1 MKRSSGRWE
10 FVNRLVMMTE
20 MTYILQYAAVF
31 VVMLLAELLYFK
43 LAVKYNIIDRPHH
56 QSSHT
61 GVAIR
66 GGGIVFFLAFLLW
79 SVMNGFPFIW
89 GLLGLTVLATVSFID
104 DIRSVNPMIRLVC
117 QFIAILLMFYHS
129 GLIQTPL
136 YVIFILSVAC
146 VGMMNI
152 CNFMDGIN
160 GMTGG
165 YSLVVMLA
173 LLYVNINV
181 FRFTETS
188 FLLYVIM
195 AILVFNIFNFRR
207 HAKCFAGDVGSL
219 SMGFILVYLVLRLA
233 LNGHSMSWMIF
244 LVVYGVDGG
253 LTILHRILLRE
264 NLMKPHKKHAYQ
276 IMANELKMPHLQV
289 SLIYMGIQAVCCA
302 WFIASPNYYT
312 FFAQIIILSAAYLL
326 FMKKYYHLHVKNR

>member
-1 MKRSSGRWE
+1 MIRSSGRWGYG
-10 FVNRLVMMTE
+10 NRIVMMTE
-20 MTYILQYAAVF
+20 LTYIWQYAAVF
-31 VVMLLAELLYFK
+31 MLMLLAELLYFK
-43 LAVKYNIIDRPHH
+43 LAVKYNIIDKPHH

-79 SVMNGFPFIW
+79 SVVNGFPFVG
-89 GLLGLTVLATVSFID
+89 GLLGLTVLAIVSFID
-104 DIRSVNPMIRLVC
+104 DIRSVSPMIRLVC

-136 YVIFILSVAC
+136 YAIFILSVAC
-146 VGMMNI
+146 VGIMNI

-173 LLYVNINV
+173 LLYVNMNV

-302 WFIASPNYYT
+302 WFIAFPNYYT

>member
-1 MKRSSGRWE
+1 
-10 FVNRLVMMTE
+10 MMTE
-20 MTYILQYAAVF
+20 LTYIWQYAAVF
-31 VVMLLAELLYFK
+31 MLMLLAELLYFK
-43 LAVKYNIIDRPHH
+43 LAVKYNIIDKPHH

-79 SVMNGFPFIW
+79 SVVNGFPFVG
-89 GLLGLTVLATVSFID
+89 GLLGLTVLAIVSFID
-104 DIRSVNPMIRLVC
+104 DIRSVSPMIRLVC

-136 YVIFILSVAC
+136 YAIFILSVAC
-146 VGMMNI
+146 VGIMNI

-173 LLYVNINV
+173 LLYVNMNV

-302 WFIASPNYYT
+302 WFIAFPNYYT

>member
-1 MKRSSGRWE
+1 
-10 FVNRLVMMTE
+10 

-31 VVMLLAELLYFK
+31 VLMLLAELLYFK
-43 LAVKYNIIDRPHH
+43 LAVKYNIIDKPHH

-79 SVMNGFPFIW
+79 SVVNGFPFKW
-89 GLLGLTVLATVSFID
+89 GLLGLTVLATVSFVD
-104 DIRSVNPMIRLVC
+104 DIRSVSPIIRLIC
-117 QFIAILLMFYHS
+117 QFIAIILMFYHS

-173 LLYVNINV
+173 LLYVNMNV

-289 SLIYMGIQAVCCA
+289 SLIYMGIQTVCCV
-302 WFIASPNYYT
+302 WFITSPNYYT

-326 FMKKYYHLHVKNR
+326 FMKKYYHLHVKKR

>member
-1 MKRSSGRWE
+1 MIGLILLVIEVVYMKMA
-10 FVNRLVMMTE
+10 VRLK
-20 MTYILQYAAVF
+20 IF
-31 VVMLLAELLYFK
+31 D
-43 LAVKYNIIDRPHH
+43 IPHH
-56 QSSHT
+56 QSSHL
-61 GVAIR
+61 GVVVR
-66 GGGIVFFLAFLLW
+66 GGGIIFYIAFLLW
-79 SVMNGFPFIW
+79 SVVNGFPFLW

-104 DIRSVNPMIRLVC
+104 DIHSVSPIIRLVC
-117 QFIAILLMFYHS
+117 QFFAILLMFYHS

-136 YVIFILSVAC
+136 YAIFILSVAC

-173 LLYVNINV
+173 LLYVNVNV
-181 FRFTETS
+181 FYFTQTS

-195 AILVFNIFNFRR
+195 AILVFNVFNFRS

-219 SMGFILVYLVLRLA
+219 SMGFILVYLVLRMA
-233 LNGHSMSWMIF
+233 LRGQSMAWMIF

-326 FMKKYYHLHVKNR
+326 FMKKYYHLHKMCNNSTK

>member
-1 MKRSSGRWE
+1 
-10 FVNRLVMMTE
+10 MMTE
-20 MTYILQYAAVF
+20 MTYILQYVAVF
-31 VVMLLAELLYFK
+31 VLMLLAELLYFK
-43 LAVKYNIIDRPHH
+43 IAVKYSIIDKPHH

-79 SVMNGFPFIW
+79 SVVNGFPFIW
-89 GLLGLTVLATVSFID
+89 GLLGLTVLATVSFVD
-104 DIRSVNPMIRLVC
+104 DIRSVSPMIRLVC

-173 LLYVNINV
+173 LLYVNMNV

-276 IMANELKMPHLQV
+276 IMANELKMSHLQV
-289 SLIYMGIQAVCCA
+289 SLIYMGIQTVCCV

>member
-1 MKRSSGRWE
+1 MSSSYLLIFLLLFAFE
-10 FVNRLVMMTE
+10 TA
-20 MTYILQYAAVF
+20 YIQIAIKF
-31 VVMLLAELLYFK
+31 
-43 LAVKYNIIDRPHH
+43 NIVDRPHH
-56 QSSHT
+56 QSSHK
-61 GVAIR
+61 GVVIR

-79 SVMNGFPFIW
+79 TVANGALLLW

-104 DIRSVNPMIRLVC
+104 DIRSVSPMIRLVC
-117 QFIAILLMFYHS
+117 QFVAILLMFYHS

-173 LLYVNINV
+173 LLYVNMNV

-195 AILVFNIFNFRR
+195 SILVFNIFNFRS
-207 HAKCFAGDVGSL
+207 HAMCFAGDVGSL

-302 WFIASPNYYT
+302 WFIA
-312 FFAQIIILSAAYLL
+312 FLLSCQRLICFL
-326 FMKKYYHLHVKNR
+326 

>member
-1 MKRSSGRWE
+1 MSSYYLLIFLLLFAFE
-10 FVNRLVMMTE
+10 TA
-20 MTYILQYAAVF
+20 YIQIAIKF
-31 VVMLLAELLYFK
+31 
-43 LAVKYNIIDRPHH
+43 NIVDRPHH
-56 QSSHT
+56 QSSHK
-61 GVAIR
+61 GVVIR

-79 SVMNGFPFIW
+79 TVTNGSLLLW
-89 GLLGLTVLATVSFID
+89 GLLGLTVLATVSFVD
-104 DIRSVNPMIRLVC
+104 DIRSVSPIIRLVC
-117 QFIAILLMFYHS
+117 QFIAIILMFYHS
-129 GLIQTPL
+129 GLIQTPP
-136 YVIFILSVAC
+136 YAIFILSVAC

-173 LLYVNINV
+173 LLYVNMNV

-195 AILVFNIFNFRR
+195 AILVFNIFNFRS
-207 HAKCFAGDVGSL
+207 HAMCFAGDVGSL

-289 SLIYMGIQAVCCA
+289 SLIYMGIQAVCCV

>member
-1 MKRSSGRWE
+1 MINSAW
-10 FVNRLVMMTE
+10 
-20 MTYILQYAAVF
+20 TY
-31 VVMLLAELLYFK
+31 LLAGLILLALEIAYMK
-43 LAVKYNIIDRPHH
+43 VAVRLRIFDIPHH
-56 QSSHT
+56 QSSHL
-61 GVAIR
+61 GVVVR
-66 GGGIVFFLAFLLW
+66 GGGIIFYIAFLLW
-79 SVMNGFPFIW
+79 SVVNGFPFIW

-104 DIRSVNPMIRLVC
+104 DIRSVSPIIRLVC

-129 GLIQTPL
+129 GLIQTAPH
-136 YVIFILSVAC
+136 VICIMSVAC

-173 LLYVNINV
+173 LLYVNVNV
-181 FRFTETS
+181 FHFTETS

-195 AILVFNIFNFRR
+195 AILVFNVFNFRS

-289 SLIYMGIQAVCCA
+289 SLIYMGMQAVCCA
-302 WFIASPNYYT
+302 WFIAFPNYYT

>member
-1 MKRSSGRWE
+1 MIEYVAVGILLLMLEIAYMKMS
-10 FVNRLVMMTE
+10 VRLK
-20 MTYILQYAAVF
+20 IF
-31 VVMLLAELLYFK
+31 D
-43 LAVKYNIIDRPHH
+43 IPHH
-56 QSSHT
+56 QSSHL
-61 GVAIR
+61 GVVVR
-66 GGGIVFFLAFLLW
+66 GGGIIFYIAFLLW
-79 SVMNGFPFIW
+79 SVINGFPFLW
-89 GLLGLTVLATVSFID
+89 GLLGLTVLASVSFID
-104 DIRSVNPMIRLVC
+104 DIRCVSPIIRLVC

-136 YVIFILSVAC
+136 YAIFILSVAC

-173 LLYVNINV
+173 LLYVNMNV

-188 FLLYVIM
+188 FLLYIIM
-195 AILVFNIFNFRR
+195 AILVFNIFNFRS

-233 LNGHSMSWMIF
+233 LRGQSMSWMIF

-302 WFIASPNYYT
+302 WFIAFPNYYT

>member
-1 MKRSSGRWE
+1 
-10 FVNRLVMMTE
+10 MMTE

-31 VVMLLAELLYFK
+31 VLMLLAELLYFK
-43 LAVKYNIIDRPHH
+43 LAVKYNIIDKPHH

-79 SVMNGFPFIW
+79 SVVNGFPFIW

-104 DIRSVNPMIRLVC
+104 DIRSVSPIIRLVC

-136 YVIFILSVAC
+136 YAIFILSIAC
-146 VGMMNI
+146 VGMMNV

-173 LLYVNINV
+173 LLYVNVNV

-302 WFIASPNYYT
+302 WFIAFPNYYT

-326 FMKKYYHLHVKNR
+326 FMKKYYHLHMKKR

>member
-1 MKRSSGRWE
+1 MSSSYLLIFLLLFAFE
-10 FVNRLVMMTE
+10 TA
-20 MTYILQYAAVF
+20 YIQIAIKF
-31 VVMLLAELLYFK
+31 
-43 LAVKYNIIDRPHH
+43 NIVDRPHH
-56 QSSHT
+56 QSSHK
-61 GVAIR
+61 GVVIR

-79 SVMNGFPFIW
+79 TVANGALLLW

-104 DIRSVNPMIRLVC
+104 DIRSVSPMIRLVC
-117 QFIAILLMFYHS
+117 QFVAILLMFYHS

-173 LLYVNINV
+173 LLYVNMNV

-302 WFIASPNYYT
+302 WFIAFPNYYT